1 MDEEIEQRK
10 NHHKKIP
17 GAELREYKMRAR
29 RAAKELGYVYDDPDI
44 LDKINDAKTELEVT
58 RIMRKARGFKE

>member
-1 MDEEIEQRK
+1 MDEEIERRK
-10 NHHKKIP
+10 NHHQKIP

-44 LDKINDAKTELEVT
+44 LDKINAAKTEIEVT